1 MELSNKKCQ
10 PCSGEE
16 EPLKGEELQKL
27 QDRLGKGWV
36 TDNNKKLRKSFPFEN
51 FSKGM
56 IFVQEVAKIAE
67 EEQHHPDIC
76 LHYKNVEVELTTHAI
91 GGLSENDFIMAS
103 KIDRI

>member
-1 MELSNKKCQ
+1 MELSKKKCK

-16 EPLKGEELQKL
+16 KPLKGEDLKKFRDLLNE
-27 QDRLGKGWV
+27 GWII
-36 TDNNKKLRKSFPFEN
+36 DDNKKLRKSFPFEN
-51 FSKGM
+51 FNKGM
-56 IFVQEVAKIAE
+56 LFVQEVAKIAE

-76 LHYKNVEVELTTHAI
+76 LHYKYVEVELTTHAI